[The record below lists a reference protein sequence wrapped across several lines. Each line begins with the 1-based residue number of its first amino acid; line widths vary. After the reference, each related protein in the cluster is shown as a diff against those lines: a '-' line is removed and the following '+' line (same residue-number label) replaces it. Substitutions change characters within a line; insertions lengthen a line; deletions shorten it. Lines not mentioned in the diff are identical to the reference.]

1 MSVWKRNERDLIPK
15 IVLVVGD
22 LDARLYLQGMLFHYL
37 ITTALRREPQFEIC
51 FRDRGWVMV
60 IGQMRKAEENAV
72 GGTDMP
78 RQRRK
83 ANISVS
89 AVCDTEYQRLY
100 NVSSS

>member
-60 IGQMRKAEENAV
+60 IGQMRNAEEHAV
-72 GGTDMP
+72 GGTHMP
-78 RQRRK
+78 RQTRK
-83 ANISVS
+83 ANITQQRVS
-89 AVCDTEYQRLY
+89 DTEYPKPY
-100 NVSSS
+100 T